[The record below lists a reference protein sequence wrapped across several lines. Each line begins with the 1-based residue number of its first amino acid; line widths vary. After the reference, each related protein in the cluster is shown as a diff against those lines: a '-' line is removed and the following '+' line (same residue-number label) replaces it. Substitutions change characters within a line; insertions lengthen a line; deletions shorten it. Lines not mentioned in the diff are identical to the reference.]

1 MVTAKASRQLV
12 IKEKP
17 YGDTVNIEKL
27 ECIGHVQKRM
37 GSRLRTL
44 KRKMKG
50 TKSEDGK
57 VLGGRHRLTGYK
69 IDKFQN
75 YY

>member
-17 YGDTVNIEKL
+17 YGDTVIIEKL

-50 TKSEDGK
+50 TKLEDGK
-57 VLGGRHRLTGYK
+57 VLGGRHRLTDYK